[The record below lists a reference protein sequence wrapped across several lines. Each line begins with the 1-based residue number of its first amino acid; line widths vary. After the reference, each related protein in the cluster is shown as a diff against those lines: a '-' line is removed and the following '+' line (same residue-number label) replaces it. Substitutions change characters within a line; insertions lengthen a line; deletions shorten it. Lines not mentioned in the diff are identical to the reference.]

1 MRFASLMGWGASRAF
16 RAVVLIVT
24 LFLGA
29 TFHEW
34 HHLQDP
40 ACTGGSHCVCSV
52 LHSSTL
58 VAAETSAPV
67 PECSIGPAPVVAP
80 VAPPRA
86 TARATASPRAPPEA

>member
-24 LFLGA
+24 LLLGA

-58 VAAETSAPV
+58 VASVQSAPA
-67 PECSIGPAPVVAP
+67 PECAIGPVLVPVPIAPPRTAAP
-80 VAPPRA
+80 VAA
-86 TARATASPRAPPEA
+86 GPRAPPEA

>member
-16 RAVVLIVT
+16 HALVLLVT
-24 LFLGA
+24 LLLGA

-40 ACTGGSHCVCSV
+40 ACTGGPHCVCSV

-58 VAAETSAPV
+58 VAAEQSAPM
-67 PECSIGPAPVVAP
+67 PECPLGPVPVVRSIAPPRSTAP
-80 VAPPRA
+80 VA
-86 TARATASPRAPPEA
+86 ASPRGPPEA